1 MPFLHKFASP
11 LFRSRSSRSPSRD
24 PTPSSKKNVAYSP
37 VSQSDQVQTQAKT
50 QTQTHKP
57 DSYFGN
63 TNPAFGSTVQE
74 PQPEPQSQAQFIYED
89 ISPPAGL
96 EHLASTQT
104 HPHPQTT
111 SLSTSQLSSTISLHS
126 QTPPSPDPTMHT
138 QETSTSLPPY
148 NDVSG
153 SVVVDT
159 EGYPRFLTPDEQQER
174 ESTLQKA
181 VHERMM
187 GLPRR
192 TAFSWEVQGGP
203 VLPRYEPPL
212 GQSVGT
218 GGDVGVGEKR

>member
-24 PTPSSKKNVAYSP
+24 STPSSKNVAYSP
-37 VSQSDQVQTQAKT
+37 VSQSDQVQLQTK
-50 QTQTHKP
+50 TQTHKP
-57 DSYFGN
+57 DSYFGKP
-63 TNPAFGSTVQE
+63 NPASTVQE
-74 PQPEPQSQAQFIYED
+74 LETQTQAQFIYED
-89 ISPPAGL
+89 INPPTGL
-96 EHLASTQT
+96 EHLASTQVL
-104 HPHPQTT
+104 PQ

-126 QTPPSPDPTMHT
+126 QTPTGPDPTMLSET
-138 QETSTSLPPY
+138 TSTTLPPY

-192 TAFSWEVQGGP
+192 TEFTWEVQGGP
-203 VLPRYEPPL
+203 VLPRYEGPGSTL
-212 GQSVGT
+212 AQSVGE
-218 GGDVGVGEKR
+218 GAEVGVGGGEKR